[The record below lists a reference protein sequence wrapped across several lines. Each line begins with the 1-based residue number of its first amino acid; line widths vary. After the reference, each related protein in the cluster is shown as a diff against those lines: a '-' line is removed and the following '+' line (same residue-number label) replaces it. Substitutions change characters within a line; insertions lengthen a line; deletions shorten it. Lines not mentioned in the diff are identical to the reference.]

1 MAFAPIPEY
10 EGKSPYVFITYAQQ
24 DEKIAYSIAVRM
36 FNEGFRIWS
45 SAACGN
51 PSNMRIAE
59 RLSNSAVAMV
69 FLSKSYLKYA
79 SYNEFEPRVVMT
91 SPKPKIV
98 VCLDDTP
105 LGTDWNT
112 VDFPAGIRYNPDFP
126 QELWLRINSSDAL
139 EKCRGA
145 WPAHKLPMPFDDAPA
160 VSVSMDSINA
170 EDVSGEL
177 NNLNSVMSSFG
188 AGLDDDDLQNISLF
202 QKKNETSGSKL
213 QEWKD
218 KNEPSQEQEYYAIE
232 NLIDTTPMPAEQ
244 KQYDSMIGLIENF
257 MEKSNRIKE
266 NQLKARISSQTQ
278 NVTSLDAPKEEFVP
292 LPLNEFDRVDMSGD
306 SADAPVIF
314 TDSASPY
321 SPADSN
327 QADGFVPMD
336 FDYSTSTA
344 RSSDDAEHEGYTMTR
359 SSDRSERFGKSVIYT
374 NTEPTAGSEPTLPTA
389 TAASLSSKADTSP
402 IFETIADDR
411 KVITSTE
418 DNFDSAKLTYHL
430 GVLDNFDESN
440 YMREENTAEP
450 QSEPELKPE
459 LKFDPVDHTPV
470 RFTDNDKIGLP
481 ALSFAKPEPIADISE
496 TPSDAA
502 DSHRVSVKYR
512 KRWRVAVRTRINHI
526 EYENEIYKV
535 NGRWIP
541 GEIYHTKMPNAKYT
555 EVKSM
560 ASSMADEPAPAV
572 PSYTRRELPRL
583 NSNSRL
589 VGAINTFRM
598 QKNTVEIPEDVRTAL
613 RRRHEIRQ
621 AAAIRQLEVEKAIAE
636 SSEKYSPSAAAKPDA
651 SASNEE
657 DAPARKHKYS
667 HEGGI
672 RKSLM
677 LPMESPIDINAEES
691 HRQYGARAE
700 TAALYSEEE
709 SEKKSGKKKKSD
721 KSAYD
726 RDEDALIALPTYS
739 GQPKVN
745 YDPSAYRNMNLSEIL
760 FSDALSGKSGKQSK
774 KKKKK

>member
-24 DEKIAYSIAVRM
+24 DEKIAYPIAVRM

-79 SYNEFEPRVVMT
+79 SYKEFEPRIVMT

-145 WPAHKLPMPFDDAPA
+145 WPAHKLPMPFEDIPA
-160 VSVSMDSINA
+160 VSILADSINA
-170 EDVSGEL
+170 EEVSGEL
-177 NNLNSVMSSFG
+177 SSLNSVMSSFG
-188 AGLDDDDLQNISLF
+188 AGLDDDELKNISLF
-202 QKKNETSGSKL
+202 QKKKEPSAGARY
-213 QEWKD
+213 EWKE
-218 KNEPSQEQEYYAIE
+218 KSEPSQEQEYYAIE
-232 NLIDTTPMPAEQ
+232 NLIDTAPMPAEK

-266 NQLKARISSQTQ
+266 NQLKERIDAQTQ
-278 NVTSLDAPKEEFVP
+278 NITASNAPNEDFVP
-292 LPLNEFDRVDMSGD
+292 LPLNEFDSVDMSGD
-306 SADAPVIF
+306 SDDTHVIF
-314 TDSASPY
+314 TEPASPY
-321 SPADSN
+321 SPAGFGE
-327 QADGFVPMD
+327 ADGFVPMD
-336 FDYSTSTA
+336 FDYSTSA
-344 RSSDDAEHEGYTMTR
+344 SKSFDDTEQEGYTMTR
-359 SSDRSERFGKSVIYT
+359 SSDRSERFGNSAAYIAST
-374 NTEPTAGSEPTLPTA
+374 PNAESELNPPD
-389 TAASLSSKADTSP
+389 ASPSDTVYKADASP
-402 IFETIADDR
+402 VFETIADDR

-430 GVLDNFDESN
+430 GILDNFDENDYIGDQKS
-440 YMREENTAEP
+440 AEP
-450 QSEPELKPE
+450 QPKPE
-459 LKFDPVDHTPV
+459 LKIDPFDHPPVKIP
-470 RFTDNDKIGLP
+470 DNDEIGLP
-481 ALSFAKPEPIADISE
+481 TLSFARREPIADIPD
-496 TPSDAA
+496 TAPAKPA
-502 DSHRVSVKYR
+502 PRRVTVKYR
-512 KRWRVAVRTRINHI
+512 RRWRVAVRTRINHI

-541 GEIYHTKMPNAKYT
+541 GEIYYTKMPNAKYT

-560 ASSMADEPAPAV
+560 HDRAAEKPAPAA
-572 PSYTRRELPRL
+572 PSYARRELPRL
-583 NSNSRL
+583 DNNSRL
-589 VGAINTFRM
+589 VGAVNTFRM
-598 QKNTVEIPEDVRTAL
+598 QKNTVEISDDVRAEL
-613 RRRHEIRQ
+613 RRRHEVRQ

-636 SSEKYSPSAAAKPDA
+636 SAGKYSPSTVSKPAAAA
-651 SASNEE
+651 SDEVE
-657 DAPARKHKYS
+657 VPARKHKYS
-667 HEGGI
+667 HEAGI
-672 RKSLM
+672 KKSLM
-677 LPMESPIDINAEES
+677 LPMESPIDLESEQS

-700 TAALYSEEE
+700 TASLYAAEE
-709 SEKKSGKKKKSD
+709 SEKKSDKKKNGE

-726 RDEDALIALPTYS
+726 RDEDALIALPTYG

-745 YDPSAYRNMNLSEIL
+745 YDPSAYRDMNLSEIL
-760 FSDALSGKSGKQSK
+760 FSDSLSDKGGKQSK